1 MEGTKGTRKIES
13 LKFLG
18 DNIKIITIN
27 HIGFFFHLFWWVGE
41 GCTCMCVPVHVKTRG
56 QPQVVCSLSTVHFS
70 IEMGHSLV
78 LSSLRVGWLT
88 SCMQGNHFLTEALPS
103 CFSLFIKIFFECVT
117 LNLGCF

>member
-27 HIGFFFHLFWWVGE
+27 HIGFFFIYFGGE
-41 GCTCMCVPVHVKTRG
+41 GRGAHVCACLCMWKPEDYVR
-56 QPQVVCSLSTVHFS
+56 CSLSTLHLS
-70 IEMGHSLV
+70 IETGHSLV

-88 SCMQGNHFLTEALPS
+88 SCMQGDHFLTEALPS
-103 CFSLFIKIFFECVT
+103 RFSLFIKIFFECVT